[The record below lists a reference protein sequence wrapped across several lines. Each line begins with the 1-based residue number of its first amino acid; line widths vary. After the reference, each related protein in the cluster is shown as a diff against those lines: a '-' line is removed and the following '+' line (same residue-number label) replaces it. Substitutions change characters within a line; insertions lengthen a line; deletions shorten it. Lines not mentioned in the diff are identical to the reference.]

1 MSRREGQCR
10 DDETL
15 TLAIDPGAKG
25 ALAAFY
31 GGEAFMLVDLP
42 YLAKQLEPALLFES
56 LLSDLL
62 AYRDAATIVLEK
74 QQYMPLAQGVPG
86 GKGLYQ
92 KGENYGLLLGYCKCL
107 QRLYKCPIVQPT
119 PQRWKKAMGL
129 TSDKALS
136 LRTARERFPG
146 LAPQLTRQKDEGRAE
161 ALLLGIY
168 YHQHVAHTGG
178 AHATTGQS

>member
-1 MSRREGQCR
+1 MTTLHPEG
-10 DDETL
+10 DTL
-15 TLAIDPGAKG
+15 TIAIDPGAKG
-25 ALAAFY
+25 ALATFY
-31 GGEAFMLVDLP
+31 NREATRLIDLP
-42 YLAKQLEPALLFES
+42 YLAKQLEPELLFES

-74 QQYMPLAQGVPG
+74 QQYMPLAHGVPG

-161 ALLLGIY
+161 SLLLGAY

-178 AHATTGQS
+178 SYATTRKS